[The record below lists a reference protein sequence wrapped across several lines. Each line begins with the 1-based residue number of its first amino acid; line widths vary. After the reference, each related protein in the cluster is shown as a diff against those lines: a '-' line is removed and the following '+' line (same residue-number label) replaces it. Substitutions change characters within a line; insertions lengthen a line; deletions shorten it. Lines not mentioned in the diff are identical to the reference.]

1 VMRLV
6 ARRLL
11 TVVPTLLIVTF
22 GVFLMVKLVPG
33 DPAVNAAGGLSATPE
48 AIAQARIDFH
58 LDDSFFSQYGR
69 WLGNAVQGDLGAS
82 YQNKVPVGDELA
94 KRVPVTFG
102 LIAAATLFALLI
114 AVPLGVLSGLR
125 PNGGVDQ
132 GSRAFSSLAI
142 AVPNFLLALIL
153 VLVFAVRLGWL
164 PPSGYTRFGDSPA
177 EWLEFMVLPAIALG
191 TAISAALMRQLRAAL
206 IDELDTNHIRTAW
219 AIGGSRARV
228 VGRHGLKNAS
238 SPAITI
244 LGLQVAALVGGA
256 VLVEQIFAI
265 PGLGTYLLGAI
276 TQADLPIIQG
286 CVLLLA
292 LVQIAI
298 SLAVDIVYAL
308 INPKVRV
315 AS

>member
-1 VMRLV
+1 MRLV
-6 ARRLL
+6 VRRLVA
-11 TVVPTLLIVTF
+11 VVPTLLIVTF

-48 AIAQARIDFH
+48 AIAQARVDLH

-69 WLGNAVQGDLGAS
+69 WLGNAVQGDLGES
-82 YQNKVPVGDELA
+82 YQSRTSVVDDLA
-94 KRVPVTFG
+94 KRVPVTLS
-102 LIAAATLFALLI
+102 LIVAATLFAVLL

-132 GSRAFSSLAI
+132 GSRVFSSLAI

-164 PPSGYTRFGDSPA
+164 PPSGYTKFGDSPA
-177 EWLEFMVLPAIALG
+177 EWLKFIVLPAIALG
-191 TAISAALMRQLRAAL
+191 VAVSAALMRQLRAAL
-206 IDELDTNHIRTAW
+206 VDELDTNHIRTAW
-219 AIGGSRARV
+219 AIGGSRRRV
-228 VGRHGLKNAS
+228 VGIHGLKNAS

-276 TQADLPIIQG
+276 TQADLPVIQG
-286 CVLLLA
+286 CVLVLA
-292 LVQIAI
+292 LVQIVL
-298 SLAVDIVYAL
+298 SLVVDITYAL

-315 AS
+315 AT

>member
-1 VMRLV
+1 MLRLVTRRLV
-6 ARRLL
+6 A
-11 TVVPTLLIVTF
+11 VVPTLLIVTF

-48 AIAQARIDFH
+48 AIAQARIDLH

-69 WLGNAVQGDLGAS
+69 WLGNAVQGDLGSS
-82 YQNKVPVGDELA
+82 YQTRTSVVHDLSG
-94 KRVPVTFG
+94 RVPITFG
-102 LIAAATLFALLI
+102 LIVAATLFAVLL

-164 PPSGYTRFGDSPA
+164 PPSGYTKFGDSPA
-177 EWLEFMVLPAIALG
+177 EWLKFILLPAIALG
-191 TAISAALMRQLRAAL
+191 TAVSAAVMRQLRAAL
-206 IDELDTNHIRTAW
+206 VDELDTNHIRTAW

-244 LGLQVAALVGGA
+244 LGLQIAALVGGA

-265 PGLGTYLLGAI
+265 PGLGTYMLGAI
-276 TQADLPIIQG
+276 TQADLPVIQG
-286 CVLLLA
+286 CVLVLA
-292 LVQIAI
+292 LVQIVI
-298 SLAVDIVYAL
+298 SLVVDITYAL
-308 INPKVRV
+308 VNPKVRV
-315 AS
+315 SS

>member
-1 VMRLV
+1 MRLV
-6 ARRLL
+6 VRRLVA
-11 TVVPTLLIVTF
+11 VVPTLLIVTF

-48 AIAQARIDFH
+48 AIAQARVDLH

-69 WLGNAVQGDLGAS
+69 WLGNAVQGDLGES
-82 YQNKVPVGDELA
+82 YQSRTSVVDDLA
-94 KRVPVTFG
+94 KRVPVTLS
-102 LIAAATLFALLI
+102 LIVAATLFAVLL

-132 GSRAFSSLAI
+132 GSRVFSSLAI

-164 PPSGYTRFGDSPA
+164 PPSGYTKFGDSPA
-177 EWLEFMVLPAIALG
+177 EWLKFIVLPAIALG
-191 TAISAALMRQLRAAL
+191 VAVSAALMRQLRAAL
-206 IDELDTNHIRTAW
+206 VDELDTNHIRTAW
-219 AIGGSRARV
+219 AIGGSRRRV
-228 VGRHGLKNAS
+228 VGIHGLKNAS

-265 PGLGTYLLGAI
+265 PGLGTYMLGAI
-276 TQADLPIIQG
+276 TQADLPVIQG
-286 CVLLLA
+286 CVLVLA
-292 LVQIAI
+292 LVQIVL
-298 SLAVDIVYAL
+298 SLAVDITYAL

-315 AS
+315 AT